1 MKNEAPTRSPPG
13 ETTGPCFSKRFHP
26 DAYDVC
32 LSIKDL
38 GTLISHPH
46 IPYII
51 ETVKETVYSFEGKS
65 ATFRFRV
72 DCSSSLH
79 FVFER
84 MISYLQEHAA
94 LAKHILSPDKLP
106 CLGLTWRGFFFSSS
120 RSYDYHTLWNF
131 DPNILSVEKIEKSL
145 GRSSPAR

>member
-1 MKNEAPTRSPPG
+1 MKNEAPTASPPG
-13 ETTGPCFSKRFHP
+13 ERTHRCFSKHFHP
-26 DAYDVC
+26 DAYGVC

-38 GTLISHPH
+38 DTLISHPH

-51 ETVKETVYSFEGKS
+51 ETVKEAVYSFEGKS

-84 MISYLQEHAA
+84 MISYLEEHGA
-94 LAKHILSPDKLP
+94 LAEHILPPDKVP
-106 CLGLTWRGFFFSSS
+106 CLGLTWRGFFPAP
-120 RSYDYHTLWNF
+120 
-131 DPNILSVEKIEKSL
+131 DPMIITHCGILTQIFW
-145 GRSSPAR
+145 A